1 MLMSSK
7 GFTTRAA
14 VPHNEN
20 LAWPS
25 RSPLKH
31 PLKSAGGLGLLD
43 SASCCSGIHLGA
55 RGARKVEIV
64 NIGLEPWEA
73 VEMGLFV

>member
-1 MLMSSK
+1 MKIWLGHHAAPSSIRS
-7 GFTTRAA
+7 RAPA
-14 VPHNEN
+14 V
-20 LAWPS
+20 LAFS
-25 RSPLKH
+25 I
-31 PLKSAGGLGLLD
+31 